1 MDEYSGKRAVEGLV
15 VPRKG
20 AGLILKETVNNKERN
35 AQICSRI
42 GCSSRLNSVKGTQ
55 IGSEKAKST
64 RPSYRSLSSGKE
76 IIGSSSRTCAA
87 VNSARKSSINPPKK
101 LSSHLE
107 TDSLESSSV
116 QDEPEVSEL
125 IHSPGKIHR
134 RLHAE
139 SEDANSSEAA
149 VVEAGSSS
157 IASNSR
163 SRRNFHQRSGLGNQD
178 SLASSSASLASR
190 STSQPM
196 RGNGSRYGLKNLRC
210 NSISDVV
217 PSGCSS
223 SDSNNSKRKDVINK
237 RNSDGESS
245 SSSRGKKISGSLL
258 ERRNNSSTHNI
269 SASDSRRARNW
280 PLIRDSAVASVR
292 TRRPSSSY
300 GRMRLPNQ
308 GNGNTNSLSSHEST
322 AIIPQAPQ
330 SEISLDLN
338 APISAETALS
348 HVSSFNCPGGSS
360 ENLHNV
366 MPSSPSRVGIT
377 RSVMNRDGFR
387 RYNMDGIAEVLLALE
402 RIEQDEELTYEQLVV
417 LETSLLLNGLNFYDQ
432 HRDMR
437 LDIDNMSY
445 EELLAL
451 EERMGSVSTALP
463 EEALSKCLTTS
474 IYESAPEEDATIDC
488 GGDKDDTKCSICQ
501 EEYVAGDEVGSLQC
515 EHRYHV
521 TCIRQWLRLKNW
533 CPICKASAEP
543 SPSSSSSWEF
553 N

>member
-20 AGLILKETVNNKERN
+20 AGLILKETVSNKERN

-107 TDSLESSSV
+107 TDSSESSSV

-178 SLASSSASLASR
+178 GLASSPASLASR

-196 RGNGSRYGLKNLRC
+196 RGNGS
-210 NSISDVV
+210 
-217 PSGCSS
+217 
-223 SDSNNSKRKDVINK
+223 SKRKDVINK

-258 ERRNNSSTHNI
+258 EGRNNSSSHNI
-269 SASDSRRARNW
+269 SVSDSRRARNW
-280 PLIRDSAVASVR
+280 PLIRDGAVASVR

-402 RIEQDEELTYEQLVV
+402 RIEQDEELTYEQLLV

-451 EERMGSVSTALP
+451 EERMGTVSTALP

-474 IYESAPEEDATIDC
+474 IYESAPEEDATLDC